1 MPPRGEISGILVGT
15 LREIPAG
22 ARLGIAQQ
30 QVDFMIAEH
39 HLRIPGGVGPHEP
52 VQHGGNVV
60 AAINEIADEDE
71 APPLRMTAVRAVAEV
86 AE

>member
-1 MPPRGEISGILVGT
+1 
-15 LREIPAG
+15 
-22 ARLGIAQQ
+22 
-30 QVDFMIAEH
+30 MIAEH

-60 AAINEIADEDE
+60 AAINEVADENE
-71 APPLRMTAVRAVAEV
+71 ASSLWMTAVRTVTEV

>member
-1 MPPRGEISGILVGT
+1 MPPRGEICGILVST

-30 QVDFMIAEH
+30 QVNFMIAEH

-71 APPLRMTAVRAVAEV
+71 APPLWMTAVRTVAEV
-86 AE
+86 TE